1 MKLSRRQLKKLRKLQ
16 RKDSLEL
23 QSSGDNNNLIE
34 ANRDILI
41 FDQIDEDES
50 SENDD

>member
-16 RKDSLEL
+16 RKDSFEL
-23 QSSGDNNNLIE
+23 QSME
-34 ANRDILI
+34 TNRDVLI